1 MLASLALPV
10 RCPDTL
16 AAGGVTAA
24 AEWAEVAAAAG
35 TAAAQTRATPAARPA
50 ATAARPNRDLRLAG
64 AGWSSR
70 DLFSDVMT
78 TPLLIAEGDVL
89 CAIRCSDVKEEV
101 LAIQIQL
108 PEIKFWSIGGRL
120 EFTRTRNRQTG

>member
-16 AAGGVTAA
+16 AACGVTAA
-24 AEWAEVAAAAG
+24 AEGAEVAAEAG
-35 TAAAQTRATPAARPA
+35 TAAAQSSATPAARPV
-50 ATAARPNRDLRLAG
+50 ATAARPNRDLRLVG
-64 AGWSSR
+64 AGWSSW

-89 CAIRCSDVKEEV
+89 RAIRCSDVKEEV
-101 LAIQIQL
+101 LAI
-108 PEIKFWSIGGRL
+108 
-120 EFTRTRNRQTG
+120 